1 MISILTAGK
10 TALSRLK
17 TTIDLA
23 DQLKKL
29 LRVLLHSRTLTK
41 GHPGFL
47 PLNFLVECGAQFGKN
62 RFDLG
67 RFGRGQGFG
76 AQLFDALL
84 RMCRH
89 AYLDDENGFGY
100 VRERL

>member
-62 RFDLG
+62 RFLWAG
-67 RFGRGQGFG
+67 LVAARASEHSSSMRFFG
-76 AQLFDALL
+76 CVV
-84 RMCRH
+84 MPT
-89 AYLDDENGFGY
+89 
-100 VRERL
+100 